1 MRLELPIP
9 PSANHIFRASRRG
22 QVYRSK
28 KYTDWH
34 KAAELMAYATKKG
47 KVINPPYAITME
59 IIGGSGW
66 RKDRD
71 LDNCWKPVLDLLQH
85 LQIIQEDNCQ
95 HITRLVV
102 TYSKGDGRPAECH
115 LTIGGA

>member
-1 MRLELPIP
+1 
-9 PSANHIFRASRRG
+9 
-22 QVYRSK
+22 
-28 KYTDWH
+28 
-34 KAAELMAYATKKG
+34 MALLTRKG
-47 KVINPPYAITME
+47 KVINPPYAITMV

-85 LQIIQEDNCQ
+85 LNLIKEDNCQ

-102 TYSKGDGRPAECH
+102 TYQPGDGRPAECH
-115 LTIGGA
+115 LTIAGA

>member
-1 MRLELPIP
+1 M
-9 PSANHIFRASRRG
+9 
-22 QVYRSK
+22 
-28 KYTDWH
+28 
-34 KAAELMAYATKKG
+34 
-47 KVINPPYAITME
+47 INPPYAITME

-71 LDNCWKPVLDLLQH
+71 LDNAWKPVLDLLQH
-85 LQIIQEDNCQ
+85 LNLIQEDNCQ

-115 LTIGGA
+115 LTIVGA

>member
-1 MRLELPIP
+1 
-9 PSANHIFRASRRG
+9 
-22 QVYRSK
+22 
-28 KYTDWH
+28 
-34 KAAELMAYATKKG
+34 MALATKKG
-47 KVINPPYAITME
+47 KVIKPPYAITMT

-85 LQIIQEDNCQ
+85 INLIAEDNCQ

-102 TYSKGDGRPAECH
+102 TYAQGDGRPAECH

>member
-1 MRLELPIP
+1 
-9 PSANHIFRASRRG
+9 
-22 QVYRSK
+22 
-28 KYTDWH
+28 
-34 KAAELMAYATKKG
+34 MAMLTKKG
-47 KVINPPYAITME
+47 KTINPPYAITMT

-85 LQIIQEDNCQ
+85 LNLIKEDNCQ

-102 TYSKGDGRPAECH
+102 TYQPGDGRPAECH
-115 LTIGGA
+115 LTIAGA

>member
-1 MRLELPIP
+1 ML
-9 PSANHIFRASRRG
+9 
-22 QVYRSK
+22 
-28 KYTDWH
+28 
-34 KAAELMAYATKKG
+34 TKKG
-47 KVINPPYAITME
+47 KTINPPYAITME

-71 LDNCWKPVLDLLQH
+71 LDNAWKPVLDLLQH
-85 LQIIQEDNCQ
+85 VGIIQEDNCQ